1 MFKQD
6 ILDSKGNV
14 YATVKFDGNQ
24 LSFSNFRAHNL
35 SFVMDARVVEQLLP
49 ILQSIKLIQ
58 WTGAVNK

>member
-1 MFKQD
+1 MIKQD

-14 YATVKFDGNQ
+14 YATVKFDGAM
-24 LSFSNFRAHNL
+24 LSFCNL
-35 SFVMDARVVEQLLP
+35 QPYNLTFAMDARVVEQLLP